1 MKGTI
6 AITWGEGAG
15 TAAQWQTKRE
25 NRENNEKNKGVI
37 LKIVHNSQV
46 K

>member
-6 AITWGEGAG
+6 AIPWGEGAG

-25 NRENNEKNKGVI
+25 NNEKYKGVI
-37 LKIVHNSQV
+37 LKIVHSSQV